1 MAQRDS
7 GYARIA
13 RDAYQTPPWVTDVL
27 VNWLN
32 DNDIWGVSRRVW
44 EPACGEGRMVMALEA
59 RGHSVVASDIAPACE
74 PSEVVDFLAARS
86 IPDGVRGIITNPPYD
101 RADAF
106 VERALM
112 LTAGD
117 GVVAMLL
124 PVAWDSAKTRRRF
137 FADHPAFRCKLV
149 LTSRIQWFDP
159 PPAQPG
165 QPKPAGPSEN
175 HAWFVWDWDWSWSGP
190 PEIAWAGKP

>member
-27 VNWLN
+27 VDHLWP
-32 DNDIWGVSRRVW
+32 GVGPLRGVIW
-44 EPACGEGRMVMALEA
+44 EPACGEGKMARALSL
-59 RGHSVVASDIAPACE
+59 RGFSVKASDIEPAHE
-74 PSEVVDFLAARS
+74 PAHVEDFLAARS
-86 IPDGVRGIITNPPYD
+86 MPDGVRAIITNPPYD

-159 PPAQPG
+159 PPARPG

-175 HAWFVWDWDWSWSGP
+175 HAWFVWNWRWTGP